1 MNSNGHYISTHAR
14 AIAPMNEIKHET
26 DVMIYTIII
35 AVICG
40 HVYSCI
46 IAITDTLASCIYG
59 REE

>member
-35 AVICG
+35 AIFISIII
-40 HVYSCI
+40 SCVNDI
-46 IAITDTLASCIYG
+46 SNSIEKLWKN
-59 REE
+59 